1 MLEGMAESQ
10 FGSPLPEEFDVS
22 TPPAQAAVL
31 GGVFSEHSVSPFRPR
46 GWEEAEQHREEAE
59 ARQQQARAR
68 LAAEIGTE
76 YRESVRRQRDEEQQ
90 PLDPRGSGAVAPDPR
105 VDQLTQQNAML
116 MGMMQQL
123 NQQNFALMQRL
134 DRMERDQAGQNRA
147 ERGGPPLHG
156 QNVRNGMRGFD
167 PADSKVP
174 FGITMPVADFKSWKG
189 RVGELHGFR
198 MWFESFCGWLNLI
211 GDQYVPEIR
220 EAVQRDV
227 PLDGNLLSPEQWSR
241 SQRVLSLLRQS
252 FVGCSRVE
260 NIVNYYCR
268 MSAVGDGHGYEALRL
283 VHRELTLQNRA
294 EALALRSN
302 VIQQIV
308 RGERLMDIVRQV
320 ETDLY
325 QYTELLHSSPQ
336 LNLGARDVSLEISE
350 ADKVVLL
357 LRQMPQNIRLHI
369 QLHGQSDTFEQVKN
383 TVLAYETSTRMV
395 QDVSGLRSLDSQN
408 ETRTDRF
415 NKDRHQKDRYR
426 DKSKE
431 RDKDKTGKGR
441 GKGRGRS
448 PGTGG
453 KSRRDSSSSTE
464 RSPGLG
470 KGLCFNCG
478 KPGHVKKDCPEPRK
492 AASGSPKSMPLVCF
506 NCGKPGHLK
515 KDCPQRTRR
524 LADGPDDESEESASG
539 EEESHLAMAMLTEPS
554 ERGVHAGGSGT
565 KLEYLNRVPDAR
577 GEVGSPWLVDS
588 GATSHI
594 LSRKFM
600 SKYRILKRHDG
611 KVDLFAANDE
621 LIANDGMMDVEVR
634 LRTEVGE
641 RRVVRK
647 FVLQRCLVADI
658 SFNVLSPF
666 CLGKNGWK
674 TVLGSEKSSHLVR
687 EELFGGKLLEVPLR
701 LYDRAWWVHAVM
713 DKSPKKSKAET
724 PAPMEVDTVRSP
736 PGILKDSSR
745 QVEPLSVERLV
756 KQAGLKTQEVGSFTF
771 LLRGL
776 KSQGVSKEPVEEQ
789 LDTSWSLEVGVSER
803 VAESDGEEFDLE
815 GMDPPVGESS
825 EDNGI
830 DLEAAELEL
839 GPGSTYA
846 HVSRG
851 HFPYLSSCRACARAH
866 GKVPARR
873 LKVPAGKSEIGA
885 DFGFLGGL
893 RFLCIVVFYT
903 SMIGVVPCTSN
914 RELDLRETNLML
926 RELGMTGQM
935 VELRVD
941 GEAALSAHFRAAA
954 RLPGSPI
961 GGLVVQVSPPGRS
974 TGNSR
979 AERAIQTVKCGLG
992 SNLLFLEE
1000 RFQKRLP
1007 LECSLVKHLIRY
1019 VVRTH
1024 NIHHVQIGSDMSALE
1039 RMRGRRLSKKPATY
1053 PFGCRMLGQLPEGHP
1068 QRHVGERL
1076 TECVYLGPVHVGG
1089 GGFLGCLAGG
1099 SKVGEVGSG
1108 VLKFQGGRPVL
1119 PVVWDPQDVVE
1130 LMEGAVA
1137 SAIPQSGPQ
1146 EVGPTQ
1152 EGDEMDP
1159 TEGEARP
1166 NPLVNA
1172 SDTPLLTPPKDWIL
1186 EHGISPGCICCK
1198 QIQKEGKSHGRVHSQ
1213 GCKRRYTEWTKQEEK
1228 KKGEV
1233 AAPPVPVA
1241 SSVGDLGMPASG
1253 SDRVSGPSV
1262 PVEPRRESEKRKA
1275 EEELFSPEDA
1285 EGGGSAEVPMDL
1297 DLPNYDE
1304 EEMDVDSLVQQ
1315 MFDRQA
1321 EAFWYRLDCRAVE
1334 YQTWFKVFAFGVTFW
1349 QGVPK
1354 DARCE
1359 LSGAALESV
1368 KVRDAMELE
1377 LKEMSKLEVGTILNE
1392 VEARDKA
1399 ERTGTK
1405 ILACR
1410 WVLSLKT
1417 DGRTRARL
1425 VTKDF
1430 RSCGL
1435 SSFKE
1440 ELYAPTASLE
1450 VLRSVL
1456 ALAAL
1461 GNMDILT
1468 LDISVAFMHAPLPE
1482 DEVQIVQLPPS
1493 CMSLKSERMFMDL
1506 RKALNG
1512 LRKAPLFWYRELK
1525 RTVRDKLGFQ
1535 ETSEST
1541 VFRKVDVR
1549 GRLICVLLAY
1559 VDDLLLCGTLSVLRQ
1574 VAEQLSK
1581 EYKTKLTGELAVES
1595 TGSVEF
1601 LGRKVFRSTK
1611 GGPLCLGLDSSYWDT
1626 IEAAAELKGGLKVE
1640 SNPPNLK
1647 SVTIDKDQEVE
1658 TSTQEAARFRSVLGK
1673 LAWFSL
1679 TCPVLLFH
1687 ISWLSHYQHLPTQ
1700 NGMKALLLVLR
1711 WAKSF
1716 RGWHQEFPTEAGM
1729 EWSPQ
1734 DGEVVAIVDASWS
1747 IRSCAGGMILWKGSM
1762 VKAWSR
1768 RIQVP
1773 CLSSAEAELM
1783 GLTEGLKEM
1792 QGMGI
1797 FLQSMCEGLGEHQ
1810 ELHTWKM
1817 KMFTDSESAK
1827 HISCMQGLLRRVKHM
1842 ELRVAFLQYGVE
1854 HRGLKVLFTP
1864 GISNPV
1870 DGLTKPVDRKHLDE
1884 MLLVSGLRAGNQEV
1898 QVKALGMDVLEGVGP
1913 LSSRNRQLVI
1923 QGIEKGIRQVL
1934 ELSEVKA
1941 KAEVPSLGSV
1951 TLFED
1956 KSSSDRKVHFD
1967 PTQTHGILTSRS
1979 LPRKWMKHVPALW
1992 KVPLATWILQSA
2004 SLVVEVCCEVTSE
2017 MSKVC
2022 EKLGVLY
2029 LGVTKTLP
2037 IENVGPFLRMVL
2049 QRSGPIY
2056 FWLSTPC
2063 TAGCRLRYLNRLRK
2077 WPERYEAH
2085 CRVWK
2090 ALGRLFE
2097 NFGDRPNTLVA
2108 REWPVSCDLVH
2119 DRVYGRVAKKLNLIY
2134 YARVKRCCLD
2144 GIQKVWSIA
2153 TNSEKL
2159 AEELSTSSLC
2169 SCENVKQVS
2178 YTASGFYSE
2187 SVARHFVRAGLKV
2200 LSATWNEQSSN

>member
-1 MLEGMAESQ
+1 MAASSSQ
-10 FGSPLPEEFDVS
+10 FGSPSAEEFDVF
-22 TPPAQAAVL
+22 TPPEPVEL
-31 GGVFSEHSVSPFRPR
+31 GGVFSEHSTSPFRPR
-46 GWEEAEQHREEAE
+46 GWEEAEVHREQAE
-59 ARQQQARAR
+59 AQQQQARAR
-68 LAAEIGTE
+68 RAAEIGTE
-76 YRESVRRQRDEEQQ
+76 YRESVRRIHGGEQQ
-90 PLDPRGSGAVAPDPR
+90 PLDPRGQGAAAPDPR
-105 VDQLTQQNAML
+105 LDQLTQQNAL
-116 MGMMQQL
+116 LVGMMQQL
-123 NQQNFALMQRL
+123 NQQNLALTQRL
-134 DRMERDQAGQNRA
+134 ERMEREQVGQNRA
-147 ERGGPPLHG
+147 ERGGQPW
-156 QNVRNGMRGFD
+156 QNMNARNGLRGFE
-167 PADSKVP
+167 PADKVP
-174 FGITMPVADFKSWKG
+174 FGITMPVADFKNWKG

-220 EAVQRDV
+220 EAVRRNV
-227 PLDGNLLSPEQWSR
+227 PLQGNLLGPEQWSR

-252 FVGCSRVE
+252 FAGCSRVE

-268 MSAVGDGHGYEALRL
+268 MSAVGESHGYEALRL

-302 VIQQIV
+302 VIQQTV

-336 LNLGARDVSLEISE
+336 LNLDPRDVSLEISE
-350 ADKVVLL
+350 ADQVVLL

-383 TVLAYETSTRMV
+383 TVLAYETNTRMV
-395 QDVSGLRSLDSQN
+395 QDVTGLRSLDSHH
-408 ETRTDRF
+408 ETRADRF
-415 NKDRHQKDRYR
+415 NKDRSHKDKR
-426 DKSKE
+426 DKSKD
-431 RDKDKTGKGR
+431 RDKDKNGKSR

-448 PGTGG
+448 PGAGG
-453 KSRRDSSSSTE
+453 RFRRDSSSSE
-464 RSPGLG
+464 RSPGIG
-470 KGLCFNCG
+470 KGLCYNCG
-478 KPGHVKKDCPEPRK
+478 KPGHVKKDCPEPKK
-492 AASGSPKSMPLVCF
+492 AASGSPKAKPPVCF

-524 LADGPDDESEESASG
+524 LEGDSEDDVEEPDSG
-539 EEESHLAMAMLTEPS
+539 DEESHVAMALVTGRRRS
-554 ERGVHAGGSGT
+554 ERVAKATGSGT
-565 KLEYLNRVPDAR
+565 KMEYLNRVPDSQ

-600 SKYRILKRHDG
+600 SKYRILKRHAG

-634 LRTEVGE
+634 LRTEVGQK
-641 RRVVRK
+641 RVVRK
-647 FVLQRCLVADI
+647 FVLQNCLVANI

-666 CLGKNGWK
+666 CLGNNGWK
-674 TVLGSEKSSHLVR
+674 TVLGSERSSYLVR
-687 EELFGGKLLEVPLR
+687 EELVGGKPLEVPLR
-701 LYDRAWWVHAVM
+701 LYDRAWWVHAVLG
-713 DKSPKKSKAET
+713 KSSGKSKVDQ
-724 PAPMEVDTVRSP
+724 PVPMEVDKLKSP

-745 QVEPLSVERLV
+745 VVEPVSAL
-756 KQAGLKTQEVGSFTF
+756 KQVGLKTQDVGSLTF
-771 LLRGL
+771 LLR
-776 KSQGVSKEPVEEQ
+776 
-789 LDTSWSLEVGVSER
+789 SLRCQERFLETDETDESSESSEVGVSDR
-803 VAESDGEEFDLE
+803 VAESEGEEVDKEGLE
-815 GMDPPVGESS
+815 PPVGESS
-825 EDNGI
+825 EDQGV

-866 GKVPARR
+866 GKLPARR
-873 LKVPAGKSEIGA
+873 LKAPVGKSEIGA
-885 DFGFLGGL
+885 DFGFLGGHK
-893 RFLCIVVFYT
+893 FLCIVVFYT
-903 SMIGVVPCTSN
+903 SMIGVVSCTSN
-914 RELDLRETNLML
+914 RELDLRETNAML

-941 GEAALSAHFRAAA
+941 GEAALTAHFRAAA

-961 GGLVVQVSPPGRS
+961 GGLVIHVSPPGRS

-1000 RFQKRLP
+1000 RLQKRLP
-1007 LECSLVKHLIRY
+1007 LECSLVRYLMRY

-1068 QRHVGERL
+1068 QRHEGERL

-1099 SKVGEVGSG
+1099 SKVGEDGSA
-1108 VLKFQGGRPVL
+1108 VLKFQAGRPVL

-1137 SAIPQSGPQ
+1137 STIPQSGPL

-1152 EGDEMDP
+1152 EGDEMEP
-1159 TEGEARP
+1159 EEGEGR
-1166 NPLVNA
+1166 
-1172 SDTPLLTPPKDWIL
+1172 SDPPVDPSNMPLLTPPKSWIL
-1186 EHGISPGCICCK
+1186 EHGITPGCFCCK

-1213 GCKRRYTEWTKQEEK
+1213 KCKRRYTEWTKNQEQK
-1228 KKGEV
+1228 KAE
-1233 AAPPVPVA
+1233 APSGPVA
-1241 SSVGDLGMPASG
+1241 SNVGDLGMPASG
-1253 SDRVSGPSV
+1253 SDGVSGPV
-1262 PVEPRRESEKRKA
+1262 APAIPRRVSEKRKA
-1275 EEELFSPEDA
+1275 DPELYPPPNAGDGVGSG
-1285 EGGGSAEVPMDL
+1285 EGGSVGVPMEL
-1297 DLPNYDE
+1297 DLPDLNEGND
-1304 EEMDVDSLVQQ
+1304 EMDVDSLLQHMDDAKV
-1315 MFDRQA
+1315 

-1334 YQTWFKVFAFGVTFW
+1334 YQTWVKVSAFGVTFW
-1349 QGVPK
+1349 QGIPK
-1354 DARCE
+1354 NARCE
-1359 LSGAALESV
+1359 LSGAALESG

-1377 LKEMSKLEVGTILNE
+1377 LREMSKLEVGMILSE
-1392 VEARDKA
+1392 FAARDKA
-1399 ERTGTK
+1399 ERTGSK

-1410 WVLSLKT
+1410 WVLSLKA

-1456 ALAAL
+1456 ALASL
-1461 GNMDILT
+1461 GHMDLLT
-1468 LDISVAFMHAPLPE
+1468 LDISVAFMHAPLPD

-1493 CMSLKSERMFMDL
+1493 CLPLKSERMFMDL

-1541 VFRKVDVR
+1541 VFRKVDSR
-1549 GRLICVLLAY
+1549 GRLVCILLAY
-1559 VDDLLLCGTLSVLRQ
+1559 VDDLLLCGNMSVLRQ
-1574 VAEQLSK
+1574 VAEELGK
-1581 EYKTKLTGELAVES
+1581 EYKTKMTGELACES
-1595 TGSVEF
+1595 TGAVEF
-1601 LGRKVFRSTK
+1601 LGRKVFRNTK

-1626 IEAAAELKGGLKVE
+1626 IEDAAELKGGLKE
-1640 SNPPNLK
+1640 EANPPNLK

-1658 TSTQEAARFRSVLGK
+1658 VSSQEAARFRSVLGK

-1687 ISWLSHYQHLPTQ
+1687 VSWLSHYQHLPTQ

-1711 WAKSF
+1711 WAKSL
-1716 RGWHQEFPTEAGM
+1716 RGWHQEFPTEAGL
-1729 EWSPQ
+1729 EWSPN
-1734 DGEVVAIVDASWS
+1734 DGEVIAIVDASWS

-1762 VKAWSR
+1762 LKAWSR

-1792 QGMGI
+1792 QAMGI
-1797 FLQSMCEGLGEHQ
+1797 FLQSMCEGLAENQ
-1810 ELHTWKM
+1810 QVHTWKM

-1827 HISCMQGLLRRVKHM
+1827 HISAMQGLLRRVKHL

-1870 DGLTKPVDRKHLDE
+1870 DGLTKPIDRKHLEE
-1884 MLLVSGLRAGNQEV
+1884 MLLVSGLRAGKREA
-1898 QVKALGMDVLEGVGP
+1898 QVKALGIEVLEGVGP

-1923 QGIEKGIRQVL
+1923 QGIEKGIRQAL
-1934 ELSEVKA
+1934 ERSDVQDGPSEVGCASK
-1941 KAEVPSLGSV
+1941 EV
-1951 TLFED
+1951 
-1956 KSSSDRKVHFD
+1956 KVWFD
-1967 PTQTHGILTSRS
+1967 PTQVHGIMTNRS
-1979 LPRKWMKHVPALW
+1979 LPRKWMKHVPSAW
-1992 KVPLATWILQSA
+1992 KIPLATWILQSA
-2004 SLVVEVCCEVTSE
+2004 VLVVEVCCEVGSE

-2022 EKLGVLY
+2022 EGLGVPY
-2029 LGVTKTLP
+2029 LGITKVLP
-2037 IENVGPFLRMVL
+2037 IETVGTFLRMVL
-2049 QRSGPIY
+2049 QRPGPIY

-2085 CRVWK
+2085 CRVWR
-2090 ALGRLFE
+2090 ALGRLFA
-2097 NFGDRPNTLVA
+2097 NFGDRPNMLVA
-2108 REWPVSCDLVH
+2108 REWPVSSDLVH
-2119 DRVYGRVAKKLNLIY
+2119 DRVYGRVAKQLNLIFH
-2134 YARVKRCCLD
+2134 ARVKRCCLD

-2153 TNSEKL
+2153 TNSERL
-2159 AEELSTSSLC
+2159 AEELSTSTTC
-2169 SCENVKQVS
+2169 FCENVKQVS

-2200 LSATWNEQSSN
+2200 LSATWNDMSSN